1 MKGKQDGTES
11 IEIIERMEFVIDKLE
26 REELISILRNRF
38 MENSQRH
45 KDIAWSEIE
54 NRLNQN
60 EDNIRVLSN
69 MEITGGSLFG
79 DKRYDTV
86 FIYHNGAESYYAS
99 RGFRGLYLV

>member
-54 NRLNQN
+54 NRLDQN

-69 MEITGGSLFG
+69 MEITGGEPDVIG
-79 DKRYDTV
+79 YDK
-86 FIYHNGAESYYAS
+86 ESDKYIFCDCS
-99 RGFRGLYLV
+99 KESPSGRRS